1 MEGTSHPSSTKA
13 LPSRPAIDCAEAAS
27 ACQGTTVE
35 GKTKCVEEKKN
46 LERSCSTRGFHRS
59 DDGDR
64 CVRLATGQFS
74 SLNRATRPLTLF
86 SARSPR
92 SS

>member
-1 MEGTSHPSSTKA
+1 MEGTSHQSSTKA

-27 ACQGTTVE
+27 AYQSTTVE
-35 GKTKCVEEKKN
+35 GKTKCEEEKKN
-46 LERSCSTRGFHRS
+46 LVRS